1 MGGLLISATAAG
13 QYFQYGGFQALL
25 DFEMRRVPSMR
36 PRVLFLLLATCSL
49 PAISASADPLWRKF
63 APAEKVE
70 AEPGASYVVGEQH
83 GPWLVMAATF
93 SGEEAE
99 EQARELV
106 LELRKHYNLR
116 AYMHA
121 VTFNFAEEDQ
131 RVGRGIDSYGA
142 PTRMRYQNGEQNREV
157 AVLVG
162 DFPTIDD
169 PEAQKLL
176 ERIKKMRP
184 QSLSGDLRNTA
195 QNLAQEREYLARLHG
210 TKGAPPMHKAFLTR
224 NPVLPAEYFRPQG
237 VDPFVAKMNAGV
249 EHSLLD
255 CPGKY
260 TVKIATFRGKAELQ
274 GAMTSRTKL
283 KKKKKQNDVDP
294 LVEAA
299 ESAHD
304 LTTFLRAKGWEAF
317 EFHDRTESYVTVGS
331 YDVATEP
338 GPQGPQLI
346 RDLQIIIRTFGAAYE
361 TPSALNVNQ
370 QLPPEDSIRAE
381 QVRQKFDNLF
391 VGDHGE
397 VAHGL
402 KPKYIEAQKG
412 KFITLDVHP
421 YVMEAPRRSV
431 TSVYAQQR

>member
-1 MGGLLISATAAG
+1 MRSRVLLLVVGCSIPALSATA
-13 QYFQYGGFQALL
+13 
-25 DFEMRRVPSMR
+25 E
-36 PRVLFLLLATCSL
+36 
-49 PAISASADPLWRKF
+49 PLWRMF
-63 APAEKVE
+63 TPVEKVE
-70 AEPGASYVVGEQH
+70 VEPGGSYTVSEQS

-93 SGEEAE
+93 SGEKAE
-99 EQARELV
+99 EEANELA
-106 LELRKHYNLR
+106 LELRKHYNMR
-116 AYMHA
+116 AYTHA
-121 VTFNFAEEDQ
+121 MTFDFTDEGQ
-131 RVGRGIDSYGA
+131 RLGRGVDSYGA
-142 PTRMRYQNGEQNREV
+142 PTRMRYNSGDQNHEV

-176 ERIKKMRP
+176 ERIKKLRP
-184 QSLSGDLRNTA
+184 ESLAGDLRESS

-210 TKGAPPMHKAFLTR
+210 TKGAPPMLKAFLTR
-224 NPVLPAEYFRPQG
+224 NPVLPAEYFAPKG
-237 VDPFVAKMNAGV
+237 VDPFVAKMNTGV

-260 TVKIATFRGKAELQ
+260 TVRIATFRGKAELQ

-283 KKKKKQNDVDP
+283 KKKKKDYDVDP

-299 ESAHD
+299 ENAHD

-331 YDVATEP
+331 YDQATES
-338 GPQGPQLI
+338 GANGPQLI

-361 TPSALNVNQ
+361 TPSALSVNQ
-370 QLPPEDSIRAE
+370 QLPPEDSYRAE
-381 QVRQKFDNLF
+381 QVKQKFSNLF
-391 VGDHGE
+391 VGDHGQ
-397 VAHGL
+397 VAHGI
-402 KPKYIEAQKG
+402 KPKYIEANRG